1 MSPRKAIRYSVSAD
15 YQPVGYTW
23 EEGGGGLERGAVRS
37 HERGGDARRLAQACK
52 FGFWSH
58 LGFPGQNAII
68 FSRNGVF

>member
-15 YQPVGYTW
+15 YQQVGYTW
-23 EEGGGGLERGAVRS
+23 QGGEG
-37 HERGGDARRLAQACK
+37 ERGGRCAHMKGAGMLVVSLRRVN

-68 FSRNGVF
+68 FSRKGLF